1 MMEQALSHHRFEEGE
16 EPYPDFSTGILK
28 VTESDRRPTYVHRA
42 APCQGACPSGHD
54 IRGWLNIVNGIDKP
68 KNGMAWQ
75 EYAFRRMTEAN
86 PFPALMGRCCPAPCQ
101 ESCNRGAADEH
112 VGINSIE
119 HFIGQWAL
127 DKGLSFEIPETWS
140 GKRIAIVGG
149 GPAGLSCAYQL
160 RRMGHTPVIFEANE
174 KLGGMLQYGLST
186 HRCPREVVDA
196 EIQRILD
203 MGIDVLLSTRV
214 GTDVTLEHLE
224 REFDAV
230 FWAIGA
236 QVGRPLPIPGAQAA
250 NVVDGLAFLRAANLG
265 KLRYLSGKVLVIG
278 GGETALDCASV
289 ALRLGNLPNVA
300 AGDRPENVL
309 SGETE
314 HAMPPDGRTPG
325 DVMIVYRRP
334 KERAPAHLA
343 NIEDCISEGV
353 QWREGLAPVAVVLDE
368 YGSAKA
374 LRVVPVDWVDNRT
387 MVPREGEEFDI
398 ECSLIVGAT
407 GQRSDFTGIETL
419 DNGRG
424 WTETDSLLRV
434 KDKPQ
439 HFVGGDVV
447 NPALLT
453 TAIGH
458 GWKAAE
464 GIDAYLDGRQP
475 AARPTVD
482 AHTFQ
487 VASVNTEG
495 STGRDFSA
503 RTIHNLE
510 DRSALDTQSV
520 DKLFLGHFAR
530 SPNMRR
536 GLKQLGP
543 DGIVGNFEERLV
555 PLEEEQIVAEAERC
569 MSCGLCFECDN
580 CAVYCPK
587 SAVLRVKPERRSMGR
602 YVVTDYSRC
611 VGCHICADVCP
622 TGYIEMAAT
631 P

>member
-1 MMEQALSHHRFEEGE
+1 
-16 EPYPDFSTGILK
+16 
-28 VTESDRRPTYVHRA
+28 
-42 APCQGACPSGHD
+42 
-54 IRGWLNIVNGIDKP
+54 
-68 KNGMAWQ
+68 
-75 EYAFRRMTEAN
+75 
-86 PFPALMGRCCPAPCQ
+86 
-101 ESCNRGAADEH
+101 
-112 VGINSIE
+112 
-119 HFIGQWAL
+119 
-127 DKGLSFEIPETWS
+127 
-140 GKRIAIVGG
+140 
-149 GPAGLSCAYQL
+149 
-160 RRMGHTPVIFEANE
+160 
-174 KLGGMLQYGLST
+174 
-186 HRCPREVVDA
+186 
-196 EIQRILD
+196 
-203 MGIDVLLSTRV
+203 
-214 GTDVTLEHLE
+214 
-224 REFDAV
+224 
-230 FWAIGA
+230 
-236 QVGRPLPIPGAQAA
+236 
-250 NVVDGLAFLRAANLG
+250 
-265 KLRYLSGKVLVIG
+265 
-278 GGETALDCASV
+278 
-289 ALRLGNLPNVA
+289 
-300 AGDRPENVL
+300 
-309 SGETE
+309 
-314 HAMPPDGRTPG
+314 
-325 DVMIVYRRP
+325 
-334 KERAPAHLA
+334 
-343 NIEDCISEGV
+343 
-353 QWREGLAPVAVVLDE
+353 
-368 YGSAKA
+368 
-374 LRVVPVDWVDNRT
+374 
-387 MVPREGEEFDI
+387 
-398 ECSLIVGAT
+398 
-407 GQRSDFTGIETL
+407 
-419 DNGRG
+419 
-424 WTETDSLLRV
+424 
-434 KDKPQ
+434 
-439 HFVGGDVV
+439 
-447 NPALLT
+447 LT